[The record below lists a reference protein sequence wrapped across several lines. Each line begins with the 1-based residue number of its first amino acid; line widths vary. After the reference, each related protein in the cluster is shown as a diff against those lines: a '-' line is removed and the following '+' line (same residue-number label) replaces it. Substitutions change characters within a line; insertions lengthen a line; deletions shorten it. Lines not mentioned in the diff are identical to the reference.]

1 MMREPEPDERTGE
14 SRAYEQLRQAGLD
27 PGHVFTAL
35 SRRRLLSRALL
46 LVLAAIVV
54 VLAIVEM
61 PGLGSLRARFAQA
74 DPWWIAIC
82 ALLEASSVA
91 CFVIALRSAFA
102 GRIGWR
108 SSASIGTTAQG
119 VNAIVP
125 AGGTAGLVVAAVILT
140 HAGIPSALAASRII
154 ALFLIT
160 SVVTNLLAIIIGGF
174 GAASGLLGAHVT
186 LTAALI
192 PAGLALLLLLALIY
206 AGLRLA
212 RGQRPEVVPESRVR
226 HALRW
231 VAEGVVWSG
240 ELLRAGDPLL
250 LLGAF
255 GYVLFDLGALAA
267 AFPAVGA
274 TGLSVGAMLL
284 AYSLGQVG
292 SVVALPGATEG
303 GLVGALV
310 LYGAPL
316 SAAVSAVLVYR
327 AIAILVPLL
336 LSFIGAAQL
345 RTTLGELRWGADG
358 PWPIQAPETL
368 PR

>member
-1 MMREPEPDERTGE
+1 MMRDGEPDERTGE
-14 SRAYEQLRQAGLD
+14 GDVDARLRQAGLD
-27 PGHVFTAL
+27 PDDVLTEL
-35 SRRRLLSRALL
+35 SRRKLAWRALL
-46 LVLAAIVV
+46 LLIAVVVV

-61 PGLGSLRARFAQA
+61 PGLGSLRARFAHA
-74 DPWWIAIC
+74 DPWWIVISAG
-82 ALLEASSVA
+82 LEASSVA

-108 SSASIGTTAQG
+108 SSASIGSTAQG

-125 AGGTAGLVVAAVILT
+125 AGGTAGLVVAAVILS
-140 HAGIPSALAASRII
+140 HAGIPSALAVSRII

-160 SVVTNLLAIIIGGF
+160 SVVTNVLAIIIGGF
-174 GAASGLLGAHVT
+174 GVASGLLPAHVT

-192 PAGLALLLLLALIY
+192 PASLALVLLVALIY
-206 AGLRLA
+206 AGRRLA
-212 RGQRPEVVPESRVR
+212 RGPQSTEVPRSPIRR
-226 HALRW
+226 GMRW
-231 VAEGVVWSG
+231 VADGVIWSG

-255 GYVLFDLGALAA
+255 GYVLCDLGALAA

-292 SVVALPGATEG
+292 SVIALPGATEG

-310 LYGAPL
+310 LYGASL
-316 SAAVSAVLVYR
+316 STAVPAVLVYR
-327 AIAILVPLL
+327 AIAILVPLF
-336 LSFIGAAQL
+336 LSLIGAAQL
-345 RTTLGELRWGADG
+345 RATLGEIRWGGDG
-358 PWPIQAPETL
+358 HWPIQAPETF

>member
-1 MMREPEPDERTGE
+1 MMRDREPDERTEEQG
-14 SRAYEQLRQAGLD
+14 AYEQLREAGLD
-27 PGHVFTAL
+27 PGDVFTAL
-35 SRRRLLSRALL
+35 SRRKLLSRALL
-46 LVLAAIVV
+46 LALVVVVV

-61 PGLGSLRARFAQA
+61 PGLGSLRARFAHA
-74 DPWWIAIC
+74 EPWWIVIS

-108 SSASIGTTAQG
+108 SSGSIGTTAQG

-140 HAGIPSALAASRII
+140 HAGIPSALAVSRII

-160 SVVTNLLAIIIGGF
+160 SVVTNVLAIIIGGF
-174 GAASGLLGAHVT
+174 GAASGLLDAHVT
-186 LTAALI
+186 LAAALI

-206 AGLRLA
+206 AGRRLA
-212 RGQRPEVVPESRVR
+212 RGQRPEAMPKNPARR
-226 HALRW
+226 ALGW
-231 VAEGVVWSG
+231 VAEGVMWSG

-316 SAAVSAVLVYR
+316 SAAVPAVLVYR

-336 LSFIGAAQL
+336 LSLVGAAQL
-345 RTTLGELRWGADG
+345 GRTLGELRWGGDG
-358 PWPIQAPETL
+358 PWPVRAPETF
-368 PR
+368 PH